1 MRKFFCLFSMLLV
14 LGACASPHTIVL
26 ADDSALISVFGN
38 GPEDREKVIQN
49 ALAQAGRATAAQ
61 GYRYFIILK
70 AQDVSR
76 LGTMTVHDQTGP
88 RTAPNNISK
97 PGTNYVTFSRN
108 VTYLRP
114 GLDITIRMFREGEID
129 PLIMGVWNI
138 DGTMG
143 PVLDRSSNPKERPR
157 GPSDLRG

>member
-1 MRKFFCLFSMLLV
+1 MRKFMCLFSAFLV
-14 LGACASPHTIVL
+14 LGGCTAPHTTML
-26 ADDSALISVFGN
+26 ADDSALISVFGS
-38 GPEDREKVIQN
+38 GPDDREKVVQN
-49 ALAQAGRATAAQ
+49 ALAQAARATAAQ

-76 LGTMTVHDQTGP
+76 MGTMIVHDQTGP
-88 RTAPNNISK
+88 RSGPNNIGK

-138 DGTMG
+138 EGTMG
-143 PVLDRSSNPKERPR
+143 PVLDKSSNPKERPR
-157 GPSDLRG
+157 RPSDLRG

>member
-1 MRKFFCLFSMLLV
+1 MRKFICLFSTLLV
-14 LGACASPHTIVL
+14 VGGCAVPHTTML
-26 ADDSALISVFGN
+26 ADDSALISVSGS
-38 GPEDREKVIQN
+38 GPDDRERVIQD
-49 ALAQAGRATAAQ
+49 ALAQAARATAAQ

-76 LGTMTVHDQTGP
+76 MGTMSVHDQTGP

-129 PLIMGVWNI
+129 PLIMGVWNT

-143 PVLDRSSNPKERPR
+143 PVLDKSSNPKERPR
-157 GPSDLRG
+157 KPSDLRG